1 MKINI
6 KGEFGMKRFA
16 IAAISVLLLS
26 WQFILSA
33 EEKKETLRLG
43 YFPNLTHAPALVGTS
58 EGFFQKALGDNVKID
73 LKTFNAGPSLI
84 EALFAGEIDIGYI
97 GPNPA
102 INGYVK
108 SGGKALK
115 IIAGSSSGGALFIV
129 RNDAGINDSK
139 DLQGK
144 KLAAPLND
152 DEINKDNDLQGKRF
166 ASPQMGNTQDVALR
180 AYIEKAGFNTVEK
193 GGKVQVLPTQNPN
206 ILTLFLQ
213 KRVDGA
219 WVPEPWGTRLV
230 QEANGK
236 IFLDERSLWPDG
248 KFVTAHVIVS
258 TEFLAKRPGL
268 VKRFLAG
275 HLAAIDFIAK
285 NPEKARVIINNEIKR
300 ITTKP
305 IPEDILEKSM
315 KNIDI
320 TYDPICKSL
329 VKSADDAFKLGYL
342 GKIKP
347 DLSGI
352 YDLTILNSLLKEK
365 GLPEI
370 VK

>member
-1 MKINI
+1 
-6 KGEFGMKRFA
+6 MKRFV
-16 IAAISVLLLS
+16 IVAISALLLS
-26 WQFILSA
+26 GQFRLSA
-33 EEKKETLRLG
+33 EEQKETLRIG

-58 EGFFQKALGDNVKID
+58 EGLFQKELGDKVKID

-108 SGGKALK
+108 SGGKALR

-129 RNDAGINDSK
+129 RNDAQINEAK

-144 KLAAPLND
+144 KLASPLSD
-152 DEINKDNDLQGKRF
+152 DDINEDKDLQGKRF

-180 AYIEKAGFNTVEK
+180 AYVEKAGFNTVEK
-193 GGKVQVLPTQNPN
+193 GGKIQILPTQNPN

-213 KRVDGA
+213 KRIDGA
-219 WVPEPWGTRLV
+219 WVPEPWGSRLV
-230 QEANGK
+230 KEAGGK
-236 IFLDERSLWPDG
+236 IFIDERTLWPDG
-248 KFVTAHVIVS
+248 KFVTANVIVS
-258 TEFLAKRPGL
+258 TEFLTKKPDM
-268 VKRFLAG
+268 VKKFLAG

-285 NPEKARVIINNEIKR
+285 DPVKSREIINNEIKR

-305 IPEDILEKSM
+305 IPDDILEKSM

-329 VKSADDAFKLGYL
+329 MKSADDAFKLGYL
-342 GKIKP
+342 GKTKP

-352 YDLTILNSLLKEK
+352 YDLTILNALLKEK

-370 VK
+370 AK